1 MGSFVENV
9 NKLSLNLDTIV
20 TANSMFDDSV
30 LPVLQEIADLDL
42 QEVTEDLKKG
52 NYLGNRKID
61 IALSLNNTST
71 TTSVS
76 YSGVTILLTSGV
88 SLSMPFLNG
97 EGNPLELTSHADIKN
112 YIANHELYAQV
123 LSTELTIEESVGTTP
138 TLIRFRDADGGS
150 SNVERVELSV
160 YLGDAVNLRPT
171 YFWAQTTSS
180 LQTIANRVG
189 DIIALGND
197 IDSIVQLSSEI
208 DSMLDLQNNLPE
220 LNTLHANLAEILL
233 IDDKTAQVLGYKA
246 DAEASALSASQN
258 AGLAEGYKNTA
269 QIAATTATQKSD
281 EIKAITAEALTGTAG
296 APASVAYNNSTG
308 KFSFY
313 IPQGLKGDKGD
324 AFTVNATG
332 TFAQRVNYNTQPTG
346 FSFLATDTSM
356 IYFKNSATSGD
367 WSAGSAF
374 GKGDKGDTG
383 DDGRSVL
390 SISRTAGTGTSGT
403 TDTYTITYSDASTS
417 TFNVYNGLDSNVE
430 SVNGRVG
437 AVVLAKADVG
447 LTNVDNTS
455 DANKPVS
462 TAMQTQLDAKANN
475 DKSINIGTTTM
486 TLDRASA
493 SQSLTGV
500 SIDGNAGTATKL
512 ATARTIN
519 GVSFDGSASI
529 NIEDR
534 LGTAIAS
541 AATTTL
547 GSSSSGDTIHITG
560 TTAITSFGASVTG
573 VKKTLIFD
581 AALTLT
587 HNGTSLILPASTN
600 IVTVAGDTA
609 DFVCENGA
617 SGNWRCI
624 GYTRASISITE
635 LGYLDGVTS
644 AIQTQISGKA
654 NINDNTTGSSG
665 SCTGNSATATSASK
679 LTTART
685 INGVYFD
692 GSTNITIPTGGST
705 NYGDIGTYVIAA
717 ENVFRTNLENLPNV
731 LVAGSSLI
739 RSESSI
745 TTAGLNAYSSM
756 YVASTGYVSLGLLGT
771 WRRLTRSFSTSDKS
785 SPINLYVR
793 VA

>member
-1 MGSFVENV
+1 MAIVQDTAIVGYLKEYIDNHFNNIDEKIEEVLVEYKVKEVSENLEEIKNV
-9 NKLSLNLDTIV
+9 GTSIILIY
-20 TANSMFDDSV
+20 
-30 LPVLQEIADLDL
+30 
-42 QEVTEDLKKG
+42 EDFLKG

-61 IALSLNNTST
+61 IDLDLNKQAIGETARYSGFIATFADGTILNQTFKNGSSEDIEITSIVDMYYQFSTNTAFNTKINNTVIMSPDINADPLLDK
-71 TTSVS
+71 
-76 YSGVTILLTSGV
+76 YILRLV
-88 SLSMPFLNG
+88 DLP
-97 EGNPLELTSHADIKN
+97 
-112 YIANHELYAQV
+112 
-123 LSTELTIEESVGTTP
+123 
-138 TLIRFRDADGGS
+138 GGS
-150 SNVERVELSV
+150 SNLDNIQLISSGGAQLETNPN
-160 YLGDAVNLRPT
+160 Y
-171 YFWAQTTSS
+171 YWAKTTSS

-197 IDSIVQLSSEI
+197 IDSIVTLSQQI
-208 DSMLDLQNNLPE
+208 DSMLNLQDHLPE
-220 LNTLHANLAEILL
+220 LTTIHANLAEILL

-258 AGLAEGYKNTA
+258 AGLAEGYKNSA
-269 QIAATTATQKSD
+269 QSAATTATQRAN

-296 APASVAYNNSTG
+296 APASVAYNTGTG
-308 KFSFY
+308 KFTFY

-367 WSAGSAF
+367 WSAGALF

-390 SISRTAGTGTSGT
+390 SITRTSGTGASGT
-403 TDTYTITYSDASTS
+403 TDTYTITYSDTTTS
-417 TFNVYNGLDSNVE
+417 TFNVYNGLDSDVE

-437 AVVLAKADVG
+437 AIVLAKADVG

-462 TAMQTQLDAKANN
+462 TATQTQLNTKANN
-475 DKSINIGTTTM
+475 NKSINIGTTSM

-512 ATARTIN
+512 QTARTIN

-560 TTAITSFGASVTG
+560 TTIITSFGASVTG

-600 IVTVAGDTA
+600 ITTATGDVAE
-609 DFVCENGA
+609 FVCENGA
-617 SGNWRCI
+617 SGYWRCTS
-624 GYTRASISITE
+624 YVPYAISVTE
-635 LGYLDGVTS
+635 MKYLDGITS
-644 AIQTQISGKA
+644 AIQTQLDTKQTAAQVTAAITAQKASSTVYGTAKISV
-654 NINDNTTGSSG
+654 SG
-665 SCTGNSATATSASK
+665 ST
-679 LTTART
+679 LT
-685 INGVYFD
+685 
-692 GSTNITIPTGGST
+692 
-705 NYGDIGTYVIAA
+705 
-717 ENVFRTNLENLPNV
+717 
-731 LVAGSSLI
+731 
-739 RSESSI
+739 I
-745 TTAGLNAYSSM
+745 TT
-756 YVASTGYVSLGLLGT
+756 
-771 WRRLTRSFSTSDKS
+771 
-785 SPINLYVR
+785 I
-793 VA
+793 